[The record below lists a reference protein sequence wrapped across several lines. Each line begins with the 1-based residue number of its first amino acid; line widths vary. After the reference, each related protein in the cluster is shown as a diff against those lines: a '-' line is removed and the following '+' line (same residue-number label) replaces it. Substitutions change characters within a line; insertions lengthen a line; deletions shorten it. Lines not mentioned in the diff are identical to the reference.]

1 MNEKD
6 VKEFLEDFKKVD
18 VQKKMDMWFYALEQ
32 VDIWDELMD
41 QMSKIARIQ
50 MMKQGGTTAMVEE

>member
-6 VKEFLEDFKKVD
+6 VKKFLEDFKKVD

-32 VDIWDELMD
+32 IEIWDEIMD

-50 MMKQGGTTAMVEE
+50 MMKQGSKPALVEE

>member
-1 MNEKD
+1 MNDED
-6 VKEFLEDFKKVD
+6 VKKFLKDFEKAD